1 MSSLLLLNGSP
12 RGTRSNSMKMLT
24 RVGEGWVHG
33 GGDEPEVL
41 HLALE
46 QDRTRAVEAFGAAD
60 TVVLGMPLYADSM
73 PGLVMGFIETLAPY
87 VGREGNP
94 RFGFLVQSG
103 FPEALHSRPLE
114 RYLAKLATRLGCEYA
129 GTIVRP
135 GGEALQVMPDRANK
149 KLWESLR
156 EVGKSLHVGG
166 EFDSLVLSRI
176 AGKERLSPTMVRVM
190 SLASKAPVTE
200 FYWNG
205 LLKKNGAWGKR
216 FDAPYASA

>member
-12 RGTRSNSMKMLT
+12 RGTRSNSMKMLS
-24 RVGEGWVHG
+24 RVGEGWVRG
-33 GGDEPEVL
+33 GGAEPEVL

-46 QDRTRAVEAFGAAD
+46 RDRARAAEAFGAAD

-73 PGLVMGFIETLAPY
+73 PGLVMGFIETLAPF
-87 VGREGNP
+87 VGRGENP
-94 RFGFLVQSG
+94 RLGFLVQSG

-114 RYLAKLATRLGCEYA
+114 RYLAKFATRLGCEYA
-129 GTIVRP
+129 GTVVRP
-135 GGEALQVMPDRANK
+135 GGEVLQVMPDRANK

-156 EVGKSLHVGG
+156 SVGASLVVGA
-166 EFDSLVLSRI
+166 FDPVVLSRI

-190 SLASKAPVTE
+190 SLAEKAPVTE

-205 LLKKNGAWGKR
+205 LLKKNGAWDKR